1 MNRTSKKCTPGENL
15 MSVIHSVKFPKAKNV
30 VPPAILQSN
39 YNQAL
44 ALISDTLKNEPG
56 AASDVQ
62 RFFTINTE
70 HASKKELAKAR
81 NIDTQEYYLMFNKW
95 MKALAKRY
103 SEFKKLTASQEELEV
118 RGKKADE
125 LEDEFRK
132 YKESAEKEKAELR
145 EKLGNVQ
152 KTVLE
157 QDEELEK
164 KDAEIKKLTAAVTN
178 VGDNLANTKKLLAAA
193 TSEIE
198 RLKKEAKTQAA
209 ELKESV
215 RESMKKNLHDLR
227 VEKKD
232 LVAALKE
239 RDEENARLH
248 KEISKL
254 EQKLAGKDAEY
265 AELIAKKDAEVSEV
279 GIRLIQAEYRLTP
292 YKEAYENLVRIRA
305 IVTDGKR
312 AENATETVSGAIYD
326 NFYGLFREE
335 IKNALIRI
343 AIDSLDKLLKTPRA
357 TLVKMKVGEKNVIEI
372 EEILAKYHLH
382 LSAA

>member
-1 MNRTSKKCTPGENL
+1 MNRTTKERTPGENL
-15 MSVIHSVKFPKAKNV
+15 MVVIHSVKFPNAKNV

-44 ALISDTLKNEPG
+44 ALISDTFKNEPG
-56 AASDVQ
+56 AASDIQ
-62 RFFTINTE
+62 RFFGINTE
-70 HASKKELAKAR
+70 PVSKRKLAKAR
-81 NIDTQEYYLMFNKW
+81 NIDTQEYYPMFNKW
-95 MKALAKRY
+95 MEALAKRY

-132 YKESAEKEKAELR
+132 YREAAEKEIAELK

-178 VGDNLANTKKLLAAA
+178 VGDNLAKTKKLLAAA

-239 RDEENARLH
+239 RDEEIARLH

-254 EQKLAGKDAEY
+254 EQ
-265 AELIAKKDAEVSEV
+265 
-279 GIRLIQAEYRLTP
+279 
-292 YKEAYENLVRIRA
+292 
-305 IVTDGKR
+305 
-312 AENATETVSGAIYD
+312 
-326 NFYGLFREE
+326 
-335 IKNALIRI
+335 
-343 AIDSLDKLLKTPRA
+343 
-357 TLVKMKVGEKNVIEI
+357 
-372 EEILAKYHLH
+372 
-382 LSAA
+382 

>member
-1 MNRTSKKCTPGENL
+1 MNRTNKERTPGENFMVVL
-15 MSVIHSVKFPKAKNV
+15 HSVRFPNAKNV

-44 ALISDTLKNEPG
+44 ALISDTLKKEPG
-56 AASDVQ
+56 AASDIQ
-62 RFFTINTE
+62 RFFGINAE
-70 HASKKELAKAR
+70 RVSKRKLAKTR
-81 NIDTQEYYLMFNKW
+81 NIDTQEYYPMFNKW
-95 MKALAKRY
+95 MDALAKRY
-103 SEFKKLTASQEELEV
+103 PEFKKLTASQEELEV

-125 LEDEFRK
+125 IEDEFRK
-132 YKESAEKEKAELR
+132 YKEAAEKEKAELK

-157 QDEELEK
+157 QDKELEK

-178 VGDNLANTKKLLAAA
+178 VGDNLAKTKKLLAAA
-193 TSEIE
+193 TSEVE
-198 RLKKEAKTQAA
+198 RLKKEAKTQIA

-232 LVAALKE
+232 LVAALKKCN
-239 RDEENARLH
+239 EEIARLH
-248 KEISKL
+248 EEISKL
-254 EQKLAGKDAEY
+254 EQKLAGKDTEY
-265 AELIAKKDAEVSEV
+265 AELIAKKDAEISEV
-279 GIRLIQAEYRLTP
+279 GIRLIQAEYRLAP

-312 AENATETVSGAIYD
+312 AENTVETISDAVHDA
-326 NFYGLFREE
+326 FYGLFREE

>member
-1 MNRTSKKCTPGENL
+1 MNRTTKERTPGENL
-15 MSVIHSVKFPKAKNV
+15 MVVIHSVKFPNAKNV

-56 AASDVQ
+56 AASDIQ
-62 RFFTINTE
+62 RFFGINTE
-70 HASKKELAKAR
+70 PVSKRKLAKAR
-81 NIDTQEYYLMFNKW
+81 NIDTQEYYPMFNKW
-95 MKALAKRY
+95 IKALAKRY

-132 YKESAEKEKAELR
+132 YREAAEKEIAELK

-178 VGDNLANTKKLLAAA
+178 VGDNLAKTKKLLAAA

-248 KEISKL
+248 EVIAML
-254 EQKLAGKDAEY
+254 EAKLAKKDAEY
-265 AELIAKKDAEVSEV
+265 ADLIASKDAEISEV
-279 GIRLIQAEYRLTP
+279 GVELVQAVYRLAP
-292 YKEAYENLVRIRA
+292 YKESHENLIRIRA

-312 AENATETVSGAIYD
+312 AENMVETISDAVHDA
-326 NFYGLFREE
+326 FYGLFREE

-372 EEILAKYHLH
+372 EEILAKYHQH

>member
-1 MNRTSKKCTPGENL
+1 MNRTNKERTPGENFMVVL
-15 MSVIHSVKFPKAKNV
+15 HSVRFPNAKNV

-44 ALISDTLKNEPG
+44 ALISDTLKKEPG
-56 AASDVQ
+56 AASDIQ
-62 RFFTINTE
+62 RFFGINAE
-70 HASKKELAKAR
+70 RVSKRKLAKTR
-81 NIDTQEYYLMFNKW
+81 NIDTQEYYPMFNKW
-95 MKALAKRY
+95 MDALAKRY
-103 SEFKKLTASQEELEV
+103 PEFKKLTASQEELEV

-125 LEDEFRK
+125 IEDEFRK
-132 YKESAEKEKAELR
+132 YKEAAEKEKAELK

-157 QDEELEK
+157 QDKELEK

-178 VGDNLANTKKLLAAA
+178 VGDNLAKTKKLLAAA
-193 TSEIE
+193 TSEVE

-232 LVAALKE
+232 LVAALKKCN
-239 RDEENARLH
+239 EEIARLH
-248 KEISKL
+248 EEISKL
-254 EQKLAGKDAEY
+254 EQKLAGKDTEY
-265 AELIAKKDAEVSEV
+265 AELIAKKDAEISEV
-279 GIRLIQAEYRLTP
+279 GIRLIQAEYRLAP

-312 AENATETVSGAIYD
+312 AENTVETISDAVHDA
-326 NFYGLFREE
+326 FYGLFREE

>member
-1 MNRTSKKCTPGENL
+1 MSRINKERTPGENF
-15 MSVIHSVKFPKAKNV
+15 MIAIHGIRFPNAKNI

-39 YNQAL
+39 YSSAL
-44 ALISDTLKNEPG
+44 ALISDTLKDEPG
-56 AASDVQ
+56 AVSDIQ
-62 RFFTINTE
+62 QAFGFNTDKVF
-70 HASKKELAKAR
+70 KKELAKAR
-81 NIDTQEYYLMFNKW
+81 NIDTAEYYPMFDKW
-95 MKALAKRY
+95 MDALAKRY

-125 LEDEFRK
+125 LEDEFRR
-132 YKESAEKEKAELR
+132 YKEAAEKEIAELK

-164 KDAEIKKLTAAVTN
+164 KDAEIAKLTAAVTRLGN
-178 VGDNLANTKKLLAAA
+178 ELSMSKKLMAAA
-193 TSEIE
+193 NSEVE

-215 RESMKKNLHDLR
+215 RKSMKQNLHKLR
-227 VEKKD
+227 LESK
-232 LVAALKE
+232 AQATTIQE
-239 RDEENARLH
+239 RDEEIARLH
-248 KEISKL
+248 EVIAML
-254 EQKLAGKDAEY
+254 EAKLAKKDAEY
-265 AELIAKKDAEVSEV
+265 ADLIASKDAEISEV
-279 GIRLIQAEYRLTP
+279 GVELVQAVYRLAP
-292 YKEAYENLVRIRA
+292 YKESHENLIRIRA

-312 AENATETVSGAIYD
+312 AENMVETISDAVHDA
-326 NFYGLFREE
+326 FYGLFREE

-343 AIDSLDKLLKTPRA
+343 AIDSLDKLIKTPRA

-382 LSAA
+382 LSVA